1 MRSIDVEKP
10 GHDTVAFTALP
21 RYFSAMIAW
30 TNIEERHAVKIARHP
45 VLHAAFRG
53 ACRHRDM
60 RWRFQH
66 VPVRHGARSRGRH
79 VSWSVLDGAFAG
91 LMPDGA
97 VLAFDRRQRGTF
109 RKSFE
114 EYAATRIIPARIKRA
129 KQLCSATAPYSH
141 ARIERQFG
149 VPATLLMA
157 IWTLESDNGTGDMA
171 SCP

>member
-1 MRSIDVEKP
+1 
-10 GHDTVAFTALP
+10 
-21 RYFSAMIAW
+21 MIAW

-53 ACRHRDM
+53 ARRHRDM

-97 VLAFDRRQRGTF
+97 VFAFDRRQRGMF

-114 EYAATRIIPARIKRA
+114 EYAATRIIPAPIKRA
-129 KQLCSATAPYSH
+129 KQLMQRHGALLARTHRAPIRRAGDAADGH
-141 ARIERQFG
+141 LDARKRQRHR
-149 VPATLLMA
+149 
-157 IWTLESDNGTGDMA
+157 
-171 SCP
+171 